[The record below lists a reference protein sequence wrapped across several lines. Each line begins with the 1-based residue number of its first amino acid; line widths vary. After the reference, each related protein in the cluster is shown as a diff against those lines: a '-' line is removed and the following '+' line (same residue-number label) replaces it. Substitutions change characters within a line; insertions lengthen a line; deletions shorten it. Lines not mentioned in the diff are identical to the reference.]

1 MILGYF
7 RGKELVNVI
16 KDLEKNNSITL
27 NEKNSLS
34 IQFERCKQDN
44 QSLMIELSTL
54 KENYQ
59 YLNSKLALL
68 QEDISKIYK
77 SCMTLDA
84 CKGKTPN
91 IRWYCNKCDE
101 QKSNPYLFC
110 IPLAKKKFQNK
121 FLFTFILLLKKLT
134 LVQLKFCFLFTMLNM
149 PIKLSSWN
157 IQILIISISLS
168 KLSSSFY

>member
-1 MILGYF
+1 MKKNSILLIILSILLLISLSIMILGYF

-91 IRWYCNKCDE
+91 IRWYCNNMGDEAENPTHICVCDSSC
-101 QKSNPYLFC
+101 K
-110 IPLAKKKFQNK
+110 
-121 FLFTFILLLKKLT
+121 LK
-134 LVQLKFCFLFTMLNM
+134 
-149 PIKLSSWN
+149 
-157 IQILIISISLS
+157 ISKI
-168 KLSSSFY
+168 